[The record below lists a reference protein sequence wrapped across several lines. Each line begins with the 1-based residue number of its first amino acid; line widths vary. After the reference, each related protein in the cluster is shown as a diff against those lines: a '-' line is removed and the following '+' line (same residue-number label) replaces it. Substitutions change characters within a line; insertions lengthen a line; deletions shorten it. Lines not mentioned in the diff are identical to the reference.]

1 MTSAEWF
8 LNALLLSQRLAPLV
22 SHNIIYNPQSVY
34 VETQVDM
41 AQHTAKMVVSW
52 AGCRNRWP
60 DRRGTA
66 ARAFVACAAYHAA
79 RTVCPRLASLA
90 ELIGHSHPTAVAQ
103 VATRAQVKR
112 LILIHHS
119 PIEALNYS
127 ADLEHVR
134 QIFPLIEVGYDGI
147 EVDF

>member
-1 MTSAEWF
+1 M
-8 LNALLLSQRLAPLV
+8 V

-41 AQHTAKMVVSW
+41 AQHTANMV
-52 AGCRNRWP
+52 
-60 DRRGTA
+60 
-66 ARAFVACAAYHAA
+66 
-79 RTVCPRLASLA
+79 
-90 ELIGHSHPTAVAQ
+90 GHSHPTAGAQ

-134 QIFPLIEVGYDGI
+134 QIFPLIEVG
-147 EVDF
+147 